1 MLLLRVIA
9 AHLIT
14 YIPTFRN
21 LFENFLYLSDRCS
34 VLLSNKF
41 SDISPHINYSDML
54 FDGLFHILQVSGNP
68 SGILSDILSDKYSDI
83 VSDILFD
90 IYSDTSPTFYL
101 TLYLGVYLTILTA
114 FPVVYISDI

>member
-14 YIPTFRN
+14 YIPTYSEIC
-21 LFENFLYLSDRCS
+21 LKIILYLSDRCS

-90 IYSDTSPTFYL
+90 IYSDTFPDILFDTLPGSLSDDSDGFSGS
-101 TLYLGVYLTILTA
+101 LYL
-114 FPVVYISDI
+114 

>member
-1 MLLLRVIA
+1 MNAFTSSDRRPLN
-9 AHLIT
+9 
-14 YIPTFRN
+14 YIYYDIFRN
-21 LFENFLYLSDRCS
+21 LFEFFLYLSDRCS

-90 IYSDTSPTFYL
+90 IYSDTFPDILFDTLPGSLSDDSDGFSGS
-101 TLYLGVYLTILTA
+101 LYL
-114 FPVVYISDI
+114 